1 MIRILLVI
9 FFIVCSCSE
18 TKVIEL
24 NNDIGLDC
32 IRQAPI
38 ETEQTELYD
47 LKPVKL
53 TNLFPP
59 FTKKLQVCGI
69 TLVARDDVSNSF
81 MENIG
86 KTVKE
91 IFIINDFTDTVKQQ
105 ELLIQLFKYKTLIP
119 LFYGE
124 DWSLNFE
131 EENQFD
137 LLTKQNS
144 MCDIIMEGVDNQT
157 MEVVEHILHHISDIG
172 LHYIYPEQWG
182 LSEHSKLYTETQKA
196 ISKGYYDIG
205 QYYEIKNQGVR
216 NRVILQEYAYW
227 IIYTS
232 WDLRNTYGPEKSEW
246 SIFSREEFSFK
257 LEESYSL
264 FEETIPKVMTCPSY
278 ETLNLFLGNVTS

>member
-38 ETEQTELYD
+38 EIEQTELYD
-47 LKPVKL
+47 LKHVEL

-91 IFIINDFTDTVKQQ
+91 IFIINDFTDTAKQQ

-172 LHYIYPEQWG
+172 LHYMYPEQWG

-196 ISKGYYDIG
+196 ISKEYYDIG
-205 QYYEIKNQGVR
+205 QYYDIKNQGVR

-232 WDLRNTYGPEKSEW
+232 WDLRNTYGPEESEW

>member
-24 NNDIGLDC
+24 NNDIGLGC

-47 LKPVKL
+47 LKPVEL

-119 LFYGE
+119 LFYDE

-131 EENQFD
+131 EEKQLD

-144 MCDIIMEGVDNQT
+144 MCDIIMEGVNNQT

-172 LHYIYPEQWG
+172 LHYMYPEQWG

-196 ISKGYYDIG
+196 ISKEYYDIG
-205 QYYEIKNQGVR
+205 QYYDIKNQGVR

-232 WDLRNTYGPEKSEW
+232 WDLRNTYGPEESEW
-246 SIFSREEFSFK
+246 SIFSKEEFSSK
-257 LEESYSL
+257 LEGSYSL
-264 FEETIPKVMTCPSY
+264 FLETIPSVMTCPSD
-278 ETLNLFLGNVTS
+278 ETLNLFLGNVNS

>member
-18 TKVIEL
+18 AKVIEL

-32 IRQAPI
+32 IRQAP
-38 ETEQTELYD
+38 TKTDQTELYD
-47 LKPVKL
+47 LKPVEP

-69 TLVARDDVSNSF
+69 TLVARDDISNSF

-131 EENQFD
+131 EENQLD

-144 MCDIIMEGVDNQT
+144 MCDIIMEDVDNQT

-172 LHYIYPEQWG
+172 LHYMYPEQWG

-196 ISKGYYDIG
+196 ISKEYYDIG
-205 QYYEIKNQGVR
+205 QYYDIKNQGVR

-232 WDLRNTYGPEKSEW
+232 WDLRNTYGPEESEW
-246 SIFSREEFSFK
+246 SIFSREELSFK
-257 LEESYSL
+257 LEGSYSL
-264 FEETIPKVMTCPSY
+264 FQETIPAVMTCPSD
-278 ETLNLFLGNVTS
+278 ETLNLFLGNVNP

>member
-38 ETEQTELYD
+38 ETEKTELYD

-91 IFIINDFTDTVKQQ
+91 IFIINHFTDTAKQQ

-157 MEVVEHILHHISDIG
+157 MEERKNNEKIFNDNVYDISNQFQNMKDTLDISG
-172 LHYIYPEQWG
+172 QHTL
-182 LSEHSKLYTETQKA
+182 LYTNLKTIGIQVDKLNAIMDYIGSYMKHYLTHLMMKNANQCLKLKDNCDKNNTHYKKA
-196 ISKGYYDIG
+196 IQLRDI
-205 QYYEIKNQGVR
+205 
-216 NRVILQEYAYW
+216 L
-227 IIYTS
+227 
-232 WDLRNTYGPEKSEW
+232 NTYYGGN
-246 SIFSREEFSFK
+246 
-257 LEESYSL
+257 
-264 FEETIPKVMTCPSY
+264 
-278 ETLNLFLGNVTS
+278 NL

>member
-91 IFIINDFTDTVKQQ
+91 IFIINHFTDTAKQQ

-137 LLTKQNS
+137 LLTQQNS

-205 QYYEIKNQGVR
+205 QYYDSKNQGVR

-232 WDLRNTYGPEKSEW
+232 WDLRNTYGPEESEW

>member
-105 ELLIQLFKYKTLIP
+105 ELIIQLFKYKTLIP

-205 QYYEIKNQGVR
+205 QYYDIKNQGVR

-232 WDLRNTYGPEKSEW
+232 WDLRNTYGPEESEW

>member
-24 NNDIGLDC
+24 NNDIRLDC
-32 IRQAPI
+32 IRQTPI
-38 ETEQTELYD
+38 ETVQTELYD
-47 LKPVKL
+47 LKPVEL

-91 IFIINDFTDTVKQQ
+91 IFIINDFTDTAKQQ

-172 LHYIYPEQWG
+172 LHYMYPEQWG

-196 ISKGYYDIG
+196 ISKEYYDIG
-205 QYYEIKNQGVR
+205 QYYDIKNQGVR

-232 WDLRNTYGPEKSEW
+232 WDLRNTYGPEESEW
-246 SIFSREEFSFK
+246 SIFS
-257 LEESYSL
+257 
-264 FEETIPKVMTCPSY
+264 
-278 ETLNLFLGNVTS
+278 

>member
-91 IFIINDFTDTVKQQ
+91 IFIINDFTDTAKQQ

>member
-24 NNDIGLDC
+24 NNDIGFDC

-91 IFIINDFTDTVKQQ
+91 IFIINHFTDTAKQQ

-205 QYYEIKNQGVR
+205 QYYDIKNQGVR

-232 WDLRNTYGPEKSEW
+232 WDLRNTYGPEESEW

-257 LEESYSL
+257 LEESFSL

-278 ETLNLFLGNVTS
+278 ETLNLFLGNITS